1 MWVGSGYQ
9 KEADTIGFWYKLLIA
24 ELPFEK
30 IRTRQISSEA
40 ESSSTPV
47 SQCPPSV
54 SEQVSWCPLVPG
66 SVTIPN
72 SSCHD
77 PTFPLN
83 ELQPTAA
90 AGRPTLHFLCIPDYL
105 FSFVSLWEAPLQKS
119 PHLFGQFNQPKP
131 RQTFSLCLALIW
143 IASIISRMDLFYF
156 FRPGMDL
163 WIIDQSMFIVVMNN
177 KK

>member
-9 KEADTIGFWYKLLIA
+9 KETDAIGLWYKLLIV

-30 IRTRQISSEA
+30 IRLTDLFRCRVILH
-40 ESSSTPV
+40 PV

-54 SEQVSWCPLVPG
+54 SEQVSWCAPVPG

-105 FSFVSLWEAPLQKS
+105 FCFVSLWEAPLQKS

-131 RQTFSLCLALIW
+131 GKPSHYVWLSFELHQLFLEWIIFFSLGPEW
-143 IASIISRMDLFYF
+143 I
-156 FRPGMDL
+156 
-163 WIIDQSMFIVVMNN
+163 
-177 KK
+177 

>member
-1 MWVGSGYQ
+1 M
-9 KEADTIGFWYKLLIA
+9 
-24 ELPFEK
+24 
-30 IRTRQISSEA
+30 
-40 ESSSTPV
+40 

-54 SEQVSWCPLVPG
+54 SEQVSWCAPVPG

-72 SSCHD
+72 SSRHD

-90 AGRPTLHFLCIPDYL
+90 AGRPALHFLCIPDYL

-131 RQTFSLCLALIW
+131 GKPSHYVWLSFELHQ
-143 IASIISRMDLFYF
+143 LF
-156 FRPGMDL
+156 L
-163 WIIDQSMFIVVMNN
+163 EWIIFFFLSARNGFRDDRPVNVHTADEQQEIESVENMQQPNSIVHSVNRQN
-177 KK
+177 VVLLIGSNDNQLQ

>member
-54 SEQVSWCPLVPG
+54 SEQVSWCPPVPG

-90 AGRPTLHFLCIPDYL
+90 AGRPTLHFLCIPDYPLCSVFYGKLHYKNHLIYLGSSINQSQGKPCHYIWLL
-105 FSFVSLWEAPLQKS
+105 FELHQ
-119 PHLFGQFNQPKP
+119 LFRMSVGQP
-131 RQTFSLCLALIW
+131 
-143 IASIISRMDLFYF
+143 
-156 FRPGMDL
+156 
-163 WIIDQSMFIVVMNN
+163 MN
-177 KK
+177 